1 MAQPAHIDDNNFNEV
16 VIEAKMPVL
25 VDFWAPWCAPCLAIT
40 PILEEL
46 SKEYNA
52 RLKICKVNVDKN
64 QAVAAKYQ
72 VLSIPTLLF
81 FKDGK
86 ITNQIVGIR
95 PASDIKKTIDSLLC

>member
-1 MAQPAHIDDNNFNEV
+1 MGIIQLSDNEFGREV
-16 VIEAKMPVL
+16 LQSREPVL

>member
-1 MAQPAHIDDNNFNEV
+1 MGIVHLSDNEFGQEV
-16 VIEAKMPVL
+16 LQSKEPVL

-46 SKEYNA
+46 SKEYND
-52 RLKICKVNVDKN
+52 RLKICKVNVDEN
-64 QAVAAKYQ
+64 QAAAAKYQ

-81 FKDGK
+81 FKGGK

>member
-1 MAQPAHIDDNNFNEV
+1 MGIIHLSDNEFGQEV
-16 VIEAKMPVL
+16 LQSREPVL

-46 SKEYNA
+46 SKEYND
-52 RLKICKVNVDKN
+52 RLKICKVNVDEN

-81 FKDGK
+81 FKGGK

-95 PASDIKKTIDSLLC
+95 SASDIKKTINSLLC

>member
-1 MAQPAHIDDNNFNEV
+1 MGVVHLSANEFGQEV
-16 VIEAKMPVL
+16 LQSREPVL

-46 SKEYNA
+46 SKEYND
-52 RLKICKVNVDKN
+52 RLKICKVNVDEN
-64 QAVAAKYQ
+64 QAIAAKYQ

-86 ITNQIVGIR
+86 ITSQIVGIR
-95 PASDIKKTIDSLLC
+95 SASDIKKTIDSLLC

>member
-1 MAQPAHIDDNNFNEV
+1 MGIIHLSDNEFGREV
-16 VIEAKMPVL
+16 LQSREPVL

-46 SKEYNA
+46 SKEYND
-52 RLKICKVNVDKN
+52 RLRICKVNVDEN
-64 QAVAAKYQ
+64 QTVAAKYQ

-86 ITNQIVGIR
+86 ITNQIVGAR
-95 PASDIKKTIDSLLC
+95 GASDIKKAIDSLLC

>member
-1 MAQPAHIDDNNFNEV
+1 MGIIHLSGNEFGQEV
-16 VIEAKMPVL
+16 LQSREPVL

-46 SKEYNA
+46 SKEYND
-52 RLKICKVNVDKN
+52 RLKVCKVNVDEN

-95 PASDIKKTIDSLLC
+95 SASDIKKEVDSLLC